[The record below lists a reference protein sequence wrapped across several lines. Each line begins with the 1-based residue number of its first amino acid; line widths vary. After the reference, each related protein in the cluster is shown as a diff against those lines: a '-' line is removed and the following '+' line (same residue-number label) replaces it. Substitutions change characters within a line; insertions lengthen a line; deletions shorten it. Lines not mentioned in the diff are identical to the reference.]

1 MLMKVQSNKNQDI
14 MNSELNKKK
23 DSKKPKPI
31 EPPFF
36 IVGCAR
42 SGTTLLRNIL
52 RLHPNLNAPEETFF
66 YRWGDPFATDGYKHV
81 YFNNPTIKQHRS
93 IDGVEDQRFRQMFS
107 KSISRRDLSARYGN
121 EFLKQTAKG
130 KRWFDKTP
138 QNIYGILLIRA
149 QFPSSKI
156 VHIYRN
162 PLNVVASLKAG
173 KVMPAQQLMAA
184 INYWVEAIQIINTFK
199 ELPNNNLVELKY
211 EALLASPEQ
220 EIKALLI
227 ALNENTDE
235 FDFGQL
241 GKNANTEHASII
253 IEAEVDK
260 YKEILSQDEI
270 SSVLEHCG
278 PYMNRYGYGEYLD
291 KHQLTRK

>member
-1 MLMKVQSNKNQDI
+1 MKEPMQEKKL
-14 MNSELNKKK
+14 SEQKLSKNKKRV
-23 DSKKPKPI
+23 
-31 EPPFF
+31 EHPFF

-81 YFNNPTIKQHRS
+81 YFNNVTIKHHRG

-121 EFLKQTAKG
+121 EFLKQTSKG

-149 QFPSSKI
+149 QFPKSKI

-184 INYWVEAIQIINTFK
+184 INYWVEAIQIMNTFK
-199 ELPNNNLVELKY
+199 DLPNNNLVELKY

-227 ALNENTDE
+227 ALSESVDE

-241 GKNANTEHASII
+241 GKNTNTEHASII

-260 YKEILSQDEI
+260 YKEILSQEEI
-270 SSVLEHCG
+270 STVLEHCG
-278 PYMNRYGYGEYLD
+278 PYMKRYGYGEYLEMH
-291 KHQLTRK
+291 KAK